1 MCQYWAVATA
11 IAADHPSDV
20 GTDPAPWLADADVV
34 VVVDSLAPWSPDIHQ
49 PDPACRVI
57 QLGPDP
63 LYSRFP
69 VRNFRVDV
77 PIVTEVGPGLA
88 GLAAALAA
96 TTAHPVSTSGGS
108 ASTSTGRRGTPGSPS
123 STTAIP
129 RRR

>member
-1 MCQYWAVATA
+1 M
-11 IAADHPSDV
+11 
-20 GTDPAPWLADADVV
+20 
-34 VVVDSLAPWSPDIHQ
+34 VVVDSLAPWSPDIHRLA
-49 PDPACRVI
+49 PECRVI

-88 GLAAALAA
+88 AWPPRSPPMTVRPG
-96 TTAHPVSTSGGS
+96 STSGGTV
-108 ASTSTGRRGTPGSPS
+108 STSTAGRGSPGWPS